1 MIIYDRISLLH
12 TAKTASAWG
21 YSPGAVNVGEF
32 YQKSMVDKINRKAWG
47 FADYPKRLDVQ
58 TVHQYELR
66 FGGEVE
72 Q

>member
-1 MIIYDRISLLH
+1 MIVYRYYTLQRPPAPGAIP
-12 TAKTASAWG
+12 
-21 YSPGAVNVGEF
+21 PGAVNVGEF

-66 FGGEVE
+66 FGGEIE